1 MYEVF
6 LLVLYAVFLLVPYEV
21 LLVPLVLTIIC
32 VTLEVFVPTIW
43 WPTSG
48 SINTAVLFLN
58 AVANDVLVFQA
69 VLVLLLVLYEVLL
82 LVPYEV
88 LLLVLLVN
96 PQPYEVF
103 VLTQVFVATIAEVFV
118 FLAVFVE

>member
-21 LLVPLVLTIIC
+21 LLVWPVLTII
-32 VTLEVFVPTIW
+32 VVILEVFVLIIR
-43 WPTSG
+43 WPISG
-48 SINTAVLFLN
+48 SINTSVLLEN

-69 VLVLLLVLYEVLL
+69 VLVFLVVLYEVLL
-82 LVPYEV
+82 LVPYAV
-88 LLLVLLVN
+88 FLDVLLVN

-103 VLTQVFVATIAEVFV
+103 VLTQVFVATMAQVFV
-118 FLAVFVE
+118 FLHV